1 MNNNYYCQNYHDSF
15 MEKKHHDKNM
25 LLKDENNYKYYYENH
40 NGQDDYGLKYIDD
53 YGYGYK
59 CTKFKI
65 QFPPQEQNVQPGM
78 EYVMKPRPIFDNP
91 NYQGSNK
98 LKDKVAI
105 ITGGDSGIGRAVAV
119 AYVKE
124 GAKVVLGYLNEERD
138 AKETEEYIKTMGG
151 ECMLVP
157 GDVKDKR
164 YCEYLVNETMKK
176 YGKID
181 ILVNNAGVQYQQ
193 KSLLDISDEQFD
205 FTMKTN
211 MYSIFY
217 LTKSALKHMNP
228 GASIINVSS
237 ITTFYGEPEL
247 IDYVTSKG
255 AIIGFTR
262 ALSTNLADK
271 CIRVNAVAPGYF
283 WTVLQPACWEK
294 EKIPTL
300 GADAPMKRAG
310 QTYEIAPLFVYL
322 ASDDSSYVTGQT
334 MHINGGQYKG

>member
-1 MNNNYYCQNYHDSF
+1 MDYKFYYSNNNG
-15 MEKKHHDKNM
+15 K
-25 LLKDENNYKYYYENH
+25 
-40 NGQDDYGLKYIDD
+40 DDYGLKYVDEC
-53 YGYGYK
+53 GNGLK
-59 CTKFKI
+59 CTEFKV
-65 QFPPQEQNVQPGM
+65 QYPPQCQCEQPGM
-78 EYVMKPRPIFDNP
+78 EYMMQPRPIFDNP
-91 NYQGSNK
+91 NYIGSGK

-105 ITGGDSGIGRAVAV
+105 ITGGDSGIGRAVAI

-124 GAKVVLGYLNEERD
+124 GAKVVLPYLNEHID
-138 AKETEEYIKTMGG
+138 AEETKNYIESMGG
-151 ECMLVP
+151 TCILMP
-157 GDVKDKR
+157 GDVKDPNFCD
-164 YCEYLVNETMKK
+164 YIVEETMRNF
-176 YGKID
+176 GKID
-181 ILVNNAGVQYQQ
+181 ILVNNAGVQFQT

-205 FTMKTN
+205 ATMKIN

-217 LTKSALKHMNP
+217 LTKRALKYMCP

-237 ITTFYGEPEL
+237 VTTFYGEPEL

-271 CIRVNAVAPGYF
+271 NIRVNAVAPGYF
-283 WTVLQPACWEK
+283 WTALQPACWEA

-310 QTYEIAPLFVYL
+310 ETFEIAPLFVYL

-334 MHINGGQYKG
+334 MHINGGLYKG

>member
-1 MNNNYYCQNYHDSF
+1 MDYKFYYDNN
-15 MEKKHHDKNM
+15 
-25 LLKDENNYKYYYENH
+25 
-40 NGQDDYGLKYIDD
+40 NGQDDYGLKYINNE
-53 YGYGYK
+53 GYGYK
-59 CTKFKI
+59 CNKFKVKY
-65 QFPPQEQNVQPGM
+65 PPQEQNVQPGM
-78 EYVMKPRPIFDNP
+78 EYAMRPRPIFDNP
-91 NYQGSNK
+91 NYKGSGK

-105 ITGGDSGIGRAVAV
+105 ITGGDSGIGRAVAIS
-119 AYVKE
+119 YVKE
-124 GAKVVLGYLNEERD
+124 GAKVVIVYLNEERD
-138 AKETEEYIKTMGG
+138 AKETEEYIKCLGG
-151 ECMLVP
+151 TCMLIP
-157 GDVKDKR
+157 GDVKNKKF
-164 YCEYLVNETMKK
+164 CEYIVNETMKTF
-176 YGKID
+176 GKID

-205 FTMKTN
+205 YTMKTN
-211 MYSIFY
+211 TYSIFY
-217 LTKSALKHMNP
+217 LTKSALKHMCP

-271 CIRVNAVAPGYF
+271 FIRVNAVAPGYF
-283 WTVLQPACWEK
+283 WTALQPACWEA

-310 QTYEIAPLFVYL
+310 ETYEIAPLFVYL